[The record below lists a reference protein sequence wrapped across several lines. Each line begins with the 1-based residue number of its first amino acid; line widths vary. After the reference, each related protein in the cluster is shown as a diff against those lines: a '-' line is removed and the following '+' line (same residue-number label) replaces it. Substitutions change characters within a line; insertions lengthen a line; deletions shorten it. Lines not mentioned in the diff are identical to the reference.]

1 MRGKRLAGGPHRV
14 GVLLAEFLVNSAL
27 QDGYSHSVSFEYH
40 QNPRVNSCLLCLQL
54 QAKQLYPKGPRPLY
68 RIDDLPRGAL
78 LVVEGERGMARES
91 ILPLPRG
98 RAQAGWEPNPL
109 TKAQKNGT
117 EEDWKVRSGTGEN
130 GPVQG

>member
-1 MRGKRLAGGPHRV
+1 MACIWKYPTNFFVTRFDLVDGSKQFRPFHTGKRG
-14 GVLLAEFLVNSAL
+14 
-27 QDGYSHSVSFEYH
+27 
-40 QNPRVNSCLLCLQL
+40 
-54 QAKQLYPKGPRPLY
+54 YPKGPRPLY
-68 RIDDLPRGAL
+68 RIDDLPDRGAL